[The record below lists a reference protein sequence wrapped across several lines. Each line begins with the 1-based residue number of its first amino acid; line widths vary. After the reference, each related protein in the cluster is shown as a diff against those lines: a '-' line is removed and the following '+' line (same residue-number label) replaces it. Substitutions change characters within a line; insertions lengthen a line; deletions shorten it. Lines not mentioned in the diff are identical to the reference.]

1 MIGTAGCAG
10 RAVREPS
17 GRSAWRGRSWRAR
30 SAWRGLGGER
40 GSVAAELAIA
50 LPAVLLALLLGV
62 GALNA
67 AAVQVSLQDA
77 AADAARLLGRG
88 ESTARAAGVVGTVD
102 GAGMASADAG
112 DLDCV
117 TASVRVRVGR
127 LISIPLSARSCA
139 LDGGL

>member
-1 MIGTAGCAG
+1 MDTAGRGAS
-10 RAVREPS
+10 AP
-17 GRSAWRGRSWRAR
+17 RSRRRRLAL
-30 SAWRGLGGER
+30 RGLGGER
-40 GSVAAELAIA
+40 GSAAAELAIA

-88 ESTARAAGVVGTVD
+88 ESTARAAGVIAVVD
-102 GAGMASADAG
+102 GARMSSANSG
-112 DLDCV
+112 DLVCV
-117 TASVRVRVGR
+117 TASARVSVSR